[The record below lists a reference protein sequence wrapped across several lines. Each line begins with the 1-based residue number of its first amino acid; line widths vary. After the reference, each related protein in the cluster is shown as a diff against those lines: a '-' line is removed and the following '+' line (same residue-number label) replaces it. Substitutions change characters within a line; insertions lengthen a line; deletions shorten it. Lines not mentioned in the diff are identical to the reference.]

1 MSRTPLVAMSDQ
13 HGLIREE
20 EGGRGVI
27 NKLEIKRFDRFQC
40 VMIRVIQSE

>member
-27 NKLEIKRFDRFQC
+27 NKLEMGKLNDSIDFS
-40 VMIRVIQSE
+40 VL